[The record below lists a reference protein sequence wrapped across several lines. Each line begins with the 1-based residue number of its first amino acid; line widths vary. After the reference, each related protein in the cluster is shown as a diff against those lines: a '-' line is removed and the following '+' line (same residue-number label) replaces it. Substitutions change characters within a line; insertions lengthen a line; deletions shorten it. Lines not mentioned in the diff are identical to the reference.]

1 MDVRED
7 VAIGSHDESGA
18 FSLNR
23 SRRARIP
30 ARPVFIRW
38 PLKKQIVEWRALADF
53 AFLGS
58 LNDHN
63 TRRDAFEDFGESVV
77 QLMNDVLACFSRGWI
92 HGTCVGGHGL
102 RSRRER
108 STERKTKSENGQ
120 THRLEF

>member
-1 MDVRED
+1 MDIRED
-7 VAIGSHDESGA
+7 VAIGSHDESRA
-18 FSLNR
+18 LSLNR

-38 PLKKQIVEWRALADF
+38 PLKKQIIEWGALADF

-63 TRRDAFEDFGESVV
+63 TRRDTFEDFCESVV
-77 QLMNDVLACFSRGWI
+77 QLMNDVLARFSRGWI
-92 HGTCVGGHGL
+92 HGTCIAGHGL
-102 RSRRER
+102 RLRRER
-108 STERKTKSENGQ
+108 STQRKAKSENRQ